1 MSCSVVHI
9 AVAAIGFNLDVISQ
23 TGDKLRSVNKLYS
36 HSYVFHGFVEPLLDR
51 LLLNSVR
58 VSSIK

>member
-9 AVAAIGFNLDVISQ
+9 VVAAIGFNLDVR